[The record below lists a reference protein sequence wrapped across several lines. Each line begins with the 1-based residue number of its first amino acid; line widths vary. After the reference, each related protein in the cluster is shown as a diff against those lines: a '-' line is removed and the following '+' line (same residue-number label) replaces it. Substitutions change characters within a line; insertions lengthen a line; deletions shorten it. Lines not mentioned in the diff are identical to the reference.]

1 MNIWLSLLICIAG
14 LVTYAL
20 SSNSKAQAIGLDC
33 FWVGL
38 LVFLLRFGGS
48 IVVHP

>member
-14 LVTYAL
+14 LVIYAV
-20 SSNSKAQAIGLDC
+20 SNNSKAQAIALDC

-38 LVFLLRFGGS
+38 LVFLLRFAGS
-48 IVVHP
+48 ISVHP